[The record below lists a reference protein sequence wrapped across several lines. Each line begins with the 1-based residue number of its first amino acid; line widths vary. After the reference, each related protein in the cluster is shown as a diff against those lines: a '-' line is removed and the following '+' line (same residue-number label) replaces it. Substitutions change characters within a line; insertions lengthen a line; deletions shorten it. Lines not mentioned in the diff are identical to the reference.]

1 MRTSTG
7 RPSVV
12 PGVSCGSSVGD
23 VTTALV
29 VLLVGVLLCFYGVR
43 SVNLALIAAGFAI
56 GYLVADA
63 FDADPWTALWVGLG
77 SAVLVWLTV
86 SLVFRFATFVVGLV
100 AGAVIGA
107 KLWSALADPG
117 TSALLGIVL
126 VVVTAFACALLAEK
140 YARRALLWCTAL
152 GGASVILSG
161 VAALWPEGLGFLAHP
176 DEGWEQTVMLVVWL
190 AVAGTGWYV
199 QRRLFRERL
208 GLPPQQ
214 TAAAPPA
221 PAA

>member
-1 MRTSTG
+1 M
-7 RPSVV
+7 
-12 PGVSCGSSVGD
+12 PGVTCGSSVGC

-43 SVNLALIAAGFAI
+43 SVNLALVAAGFAL

-63 FDADPWTALWVGLG
+63 FDADPWTALWVALG
-77 SAVLVWLTV
+77 TALLVWLTV
-86 SLVFRFATFVVGLV
+86 SLIFRFATFVVGLV

-117 TSALLGIVL
+117 TTALLGILL
-126 VVVTAFACALLAEK
+126 VVVTALASALLAEK

-152 GGASVILSG
+152 GGASIILSG
-161 VAALWPEGLGFLAHP
+161 TAALWPEGFGFLAHP

-199 QRRLFRERL
+199 QRQLFRERL
-208 GLPPQQ
+208 GLPPKQ
-214 TAAAPPA
+214 
-221 PAA
+221 PAATPAQPGT